1 MIKIFKII
9 SIILLSVTSL
19 TVNAQTKITKV
30 SNSGIQV
37 VEFNAK
43 WNSSKNVSWLNK
55 LSDCSVG
62 RLLIDENPKFQS
74 KYKIMVVPT
83 IIVFRDGEEMGR
95 FQANIMMDM
104 EVTLEEIQESIDDAH
119 MEGF

>member
-1 MIKIFKII
+1 MVKIFKII

-19 TVNAQTKITKV
+19 TVNAQTKVTKV

-43 WNSSKNVSWLNK
+43 WNSAKNVSWLNK

-74 KYKIMVVPT
+74 RY
-83 IIVFRDGEEMGR
+83 
-95 FQANIMMDM
+95 N
-104 EVTLEEIQESIDDAH
+104 
-119 MEGF
+119 

>member
-1 MIKIFKII
+1 MCF
-9 SIILLSVTSL
+9 TS
-19 TVNAQTKITKV
+19 NAQTKITKV

-43 WNSSKNVSWLNK
+43 WNSAKNVSWLGK
-55 LSDCSVG
+55 LSDCSTG
-62 RLLIDENPKFQS
+62 RLLIDENPKS
-74 KYKIMVVPT
+74 KTKYKILVVPT
-83 IIVFRDGEEMGR
+83 IIIFRDGEEMER

-104 EVTLEEIQESIDDAH
+104 EATLEDIQESVDDAH

>member
-9 SIILLSVTSL
+9 CITLFSITSL

-43 WNSSKNVSWLNK
+43 WNSAKNVTWLDK

-74 KYKIMVVPT
+74 KYRIMVVPT
-83 IIVFRDGEEMGR
+83 IIVFRDGEEMKR

-104 EVTLEEIQESIDDAH
+104 EATLEEIQESVDDAH

>member
-1 MIKIFKII
+1 MVKIFKII
-9 SIILLSVTSL
+9 SIIIFSVTSL
-19 TVNAQTKITKV
+19 NVNAQTKITKV

-43 WNSSKNVSWLNK
+43 WNSTKNVSWLNK

-74 KYKIMVVPT
+74 RYKILVVPT
-83 IIVFRDGEEMGR
+83 IIVFRDGEEMER

-104 EVTLEEIQESIDDAH
+104 EVTVKDVQESVDDAH